1 MMVVSSLSRRRAD
14 NADRVMEGGRT
25 ERQERHIGS
34 TVAQCRFQENA
45 LRLCISHYQL
55 PYTFNYTICEVM
67 CLLTT
72 LFVVIVPSSP
82 KFRKENNERASSIE
96 ARLYIFCACQ

>member
-45 LRLCISHYQL
+45 LRLCISHYQS

-67 CLLTT
+67 CLTT
-72 LFVVIVPSSP
+72 LFVVILPSSP